1 MTYIDRKVVTL
12 VTVATNGSFGMVAWP
27 GNTIYRRNSK
37 FSSSSQE
44 VPEGIATTESQSSI
58 RLSEVGDKYIP
69 KGIGNYTTACQSS
82 ARQAHWTH

>member
-1 MTYIDRKVVTL
+1 M
-12 VTVATNGSFGMVAWP
+12 
-27 GNTIYRRNSK
+27 YRRNSK

-44 VPEGIATTESQSSI
+44 VPEGIATTASQSSI

-82 ARQAHWTH
+82 AL